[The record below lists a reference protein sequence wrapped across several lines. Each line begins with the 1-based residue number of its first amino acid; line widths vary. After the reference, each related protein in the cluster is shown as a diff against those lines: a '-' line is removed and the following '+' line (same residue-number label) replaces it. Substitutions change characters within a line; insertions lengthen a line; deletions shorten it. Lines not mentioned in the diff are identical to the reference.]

1 MERKSVIMTKVG
13 DKFYSN
19 FIQKKD
25 SAMLFTFGNNTAV
38 EGAVSVQFRIY
49 DTVEPVTH
57 NESLTLDAN
66 KESDFISFQG
76 QKGIEVRLVS
86 TVELKN
92 VKLLY

>member
-1 MERKSVIMTKVG
+1 MERKSITMTKVG
-13 DKFYSN
+13 DKYYSD
-19 FIQKKD
+19 FIQKKNE
-25 SAMLFTFGNNTAV
+25 AMLFTFGNNTAV

-49 DTVEPVTH
+49 DTVQPATH
-57 NESLTLDAN
+57 NESLTLDAS

-76 QKGIEVRLVS
+76 QKGLEVRIVS